1 MRWHSLVLVAIFVAV
16 AAPVATAGD
25 GVPVV
30 VAVDS
35 SRSLSPAE
43 LTAAGDLVGQVL
55 ASLAGDAPV
64 GVLEFNDVAKW
75 VSPFPGSPS
84 QAIEAFRRINPG
96 GRFTALLDALVTAA
110 RELPEGGVIILV
122 TDGRDEGSA
131 ATMVDLTALLAS
143 RPVRFLT
150 LGTGHK
156 VDTRTLR
163 RLAVLSGGEHL
174 GPLAEASSGTVQAAM
189 GRARQAVA
197 RTMAPRPTPVPPPTP
212 APVTVPVQ
220 APPPA
225 RFSRGVD
232 WALLALAAVAIGA
245 LVIGILAWRR
255 KAGSAERICPD
266 CGNPIPAW
274 EGECSMCK
282 IEKLD
287 LRKAERDAPAA
298 PPSSPLAD
306 EEIGLDPS
314 VFSKVPLEE
323 RLEKTLA
330 LSEQVILVVRQPRG
344 PQRSFAIDPN
354 RVVAVGRAPR
364 VNSIALDDP
373 SVSAQHFKIVPKDE
387 DFYVVDLDSSNGTF
401 VNGERVRVH
410 KLHNGDTIVAGQVE
424 CQFRT
429 QFVRTA

>member
-1 MRWHSLVLVAIFVAV
+1 MRRDLIALTLITSLLVAGTVT
-16 AAPVATAGD
+16 AAS

-43 LTAAGDLVGQVL
+43 LAAAGDLVGPVL
-55 ASLAGDAPV
+55 ASLPGDAPA
-64 GVLEFNDVAKW
+64 GVLEFNDAARW
-75 VSPFPGSPS
+75 VSPLPGSPS
-84 QAIEAFRRINPG
+84 QAIEAFRRIVPAG
-96 GRFTALLDALVTAA
+96 STTTLLDALVTAA
-110 RELPEGGVIILV
+110 RELPEGGTIVLV

-143 RPVRFLT
+143 RPVRILT

-156 VDTRTLR
+156 VDVRTLR
-163 RLAVLSGGEHL
+163 RLAVLSGGEYL
-174 GPLAEASSGTVQAAM
+174 GPLAEASSATVQAAL

-197 RTMAPRPTPVPPPTP
+197 RSMPPRPTPVPPPTP
-212 APVTVPVQ
+212 VPAAAQ

-225 RFSRGVD
+225 RVSHGVD

-255 KAGSAERICPD
+255 KAGGKERICPD

-274 EGECSMCK
+274 ESECSMCK
-282 IEKLD
+282 LERLD
-287 LRKAERDAPAA
+287 LRKAERDTPAA

-354 RVVAVGRAPR
+354 RVVAVGRAPK

-410 KLHNGDTIVAGQVE
+410 RLHNGDTIVAGQVE

>member
-1 MRWHSLVLVAIFVAV
+1 MVSVGL
-16 AAPVATAGD
+16 ATAAD

-43 LTAAGDLVGQVL
+43 LGAAGDLLGPIL
-55 ASLAGDAPV
+55 ATLAGDAPV
-64 GVLEFNDVAKW
+64 GVLEFNDAVRW
-75 VSPFPGSPS
+75 LSPLPGSPS
-84 QAIEAFRRINPG
+84 QAIEAFRRISPS
-96 GRFTALLDALVTAA
+96 GRSTVLLDALVTAA
-110 RELPEGGVIILV
+110 REIPEGGVIVLV

-143 RPVRFLT
+143 RPVRILT

-156 VDTRTLR
+156 VDARTLR
-163 RLAVLSGGEHL
+163 RLAVLSGGEYL
-174 GPLAEASSGTVQAAM
+174 GGLANASSSNVQAVM

-197 RTMAPRPTPVPPPTP
+197 RTMTPRPTPVPPPTP
-212 APVTVPVQ
+212 APVRVPVQ
-220 APPPA
+220 VPPA
-225 RFSRGVD
+225 GRVSGGFD
-232 WALLALAAVAIGA
+232 WALLALGAVAIGA

-255 KAGSAERICPD
+255 KAAAAERICPD

-274 EGECSMCK
+274 ESECSMCK
-282 IEKLD
+282 IERLD
-287 LRKAERDAPAA
+287 LRQAERDAPAA
-298 PPSSPLAD
+298 LPASPLAE

-314 VFSKVPLEE
+314 VFSKEPLEE

-344 PQRSFAIDPN
+344 PQRSFAIDPT

-387 DFYVVDLDSSNGTF
+387 DFYVVDLDSSNGTL

-410 KLHNGDTIVAGQVE
+410 KLHNGDTIMVGQVE

>member
-1 MRWHSLVLVAIFVAV
+1 MIRRDLFALTLITSLLMAGAVV
-16 AAPVATAGD
+16 AAS

-43 LTAAGDLVGQVL
+43 LAAAGDLLGPVL
-55 ASLAGDAPV
+55 ASLPGDAPA
-64 GVLEFNDVAKW
+64 GVLEFNDAARW
-75 VSPFPGSPS
+75 VSPLPGSPS
-84 QAIEAFRRINPG
+84 QAIEAFRRIVPAG
-96 GRFTALLDALVTAA
+96 SSTTLLDALVTAA
-110 RELPEGGVIILV
+110 RELPEGGAIVLV

-143 RPVRFLT
+143 RPVRILT

-156 VDTRTLR
+156 VDVRTLR
-163 RLAVLSGGEHL
+163 RLAVLSGGEYL

-197 RTMAPRPTPVPPPTP
+197 RSIPPRPTPVPPPTP
-212 APVTVPVQ
+212 VPAAAQ

-225 RFSRGVD
+225 RVSHGVD

-255 KAGSAERICPD
+255 KAGGKERICPD

-274 EGECSMCK
+274 ESECSMCK
-282 IEKLD
+282 IERLD

-354 RVVAVGRAPR
+354 RVVAVGRAPK

-410 KLHNGDTIVAGQVE
+410 RLHNGDTIVAGQVE

>member
-1 MRWHSLVLVAIFVAV
+1 MMRRDLFALTLITSLLVAGAVV
-16 AAPVATAGD
+16 AAS

-43 LTAAGDLVGQVL
+43 LAAAGDLLGPVL
-55 ASLAGDAPV
+55 ASLPGDAPA
-64 GVLEFNDVAKW
+64 GVLEFNDAARW
-75 VSPFPGSPS
+75 VSPLPGSPS
-84 QAIEAFRRINPG
+84 QAIEAFRRIAPAG
-96 GRFTALLDALVTAA
+96 SSTALLDALVTAA
-110 RELPEGGVIILV
+110 RELPEGGAIVLV

-143 RPVRFLT
+143 RPVRILT

-156 VDTRTLR
+156 VDVRTLR
-163 RLAVLSGGEHL
+163 RFAVLSGGEYL
-174 GPLAEASSGTVQAAM
+174 GPLAEASSGTVQAAL

-197 RTMAPRPTPVPPPTP
+197 RSIPPRPTPVPPPTP
-212 APVTVPVQ
+212 VPAAAQ

-225 RFSRGVD
+225 RDSRGVD

-255 KAGSAERICPD
+255 KAGGKERICPD

-274 EGECSMCK
+274 ESECSMCK
-282 IEKLD
+282 IERLD

-354 RVVAVGRAPR
+354 RVVAVGRAPK